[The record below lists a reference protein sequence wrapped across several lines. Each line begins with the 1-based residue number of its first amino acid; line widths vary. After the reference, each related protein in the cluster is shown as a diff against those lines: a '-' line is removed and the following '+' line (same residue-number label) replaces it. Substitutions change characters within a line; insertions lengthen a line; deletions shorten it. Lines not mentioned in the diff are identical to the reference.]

1 MHDFHSLILAVFSSD
16 IRFVVSLEWIIFAP
30 RLIAGELIV
39 NCRNATFYGF
49 CYILKAIFLFS
60 LNCYFVALAFGKM
73 RELFSFFSY
82 CHSIK
87 FSDSNAKSRGVG
99 PLTTNRMS
107 TGEVGK

>member
-73 RELFSFFSY
+73 RELFSFFFILPFY
-82 CHSIK
+82 QIFGFKCEIAFGQPNK
-87 FSDSNAKSRGVG
+87 GR
-99 PLTTNRMS
+99 
-107 TGEVGK
+107 EVCYGI